1 LSVLGFTLLNP
12 HVYLDTVIL
21 VGSVANQFDENK
33 WWFGAG
39 AMFASLVWFSAIGYG
54 SRAASKWMTKP
65 IFWKVLDFAI
75 AAVMFSVA
83 LTLAFY
89 RF

>member
-1 LSVLGFTLLNP
+1 
-12 HVYLDTVIL
+12 
-21 VGSVANQFDENK
+21 ENK
-33 WWFGAG
+33 WFFGVG
-39 AMFASLVWFSAIGYG
+39 AMLASLVWFSAIGYG

-83 LTLAFY
+83 LTLALY